1 LSWSRGVGKQRP
13 FSLLPDHEKEQG
25 LTLSG
30 GFGHE
35 VGNALCKFFPST
47 LGALRL
53 FSIVF
58 FYAENNRETLFTVE
72 TTILIA
78 WHPVFL
84 LSLSDLM
91 D

>member
-1 LSWSRGVGKQRP
+1 VGEQRP
-13 FSLLPDHEKEQG
+13 LSLPPDHETEQG

-30 GFGHE
+30 GFAHE

-47 LGALRL
+47 LGALRP

-58 FYAENNRETLFTVE
+58 FYAENSREILFTVE
-72 TTILIA
+72 TTILIV

-84 LSLSDLM
+84 LSLSDPM